1 MLGGNLM
8 EGAIK
13 PTLKLMFSPYLKN
26 KIQTSATSSNT
37 SLSPSLLLW
46 SWYLWFIPY
55 ASDGNVDDL
64 EQEYEAA
71 LGGLSK
77 DEDQNTLK
85 AEDYTGKFLSW
96 IMGIYLLGTPLW
108 LVCGLTKF
116 VRAVAY
122 HFCLNLPATFSQPL
136 TCHKGVPSM
145 IQSEVPTKQSQAIF
159 QPYTESL
166 SHLRK
171 LLPKSCRRPLPA

>member
-1 MLGGNLM
+1 M

-71 LGGLSK
+71 LGGVSK

-108 LVCGLTKF
+108 HVSGCEN
-116 VRAVAY
+116 VAG
-122 HFCLNLPATFSQPL
+122 
-136 TCHKGVPSM
+136 K
-145 IQSEVPTKQSQAIF
+145 
-159 QPYTESL
+159 
-166 SHLRK
+166 LRQK
-171 LLPKSCRRPLPA
+171 W